1 MFDIDSN
8 SIWPT
13 GYLINPMPESV
24 AQKYL
29 DAFDNVPSSIV
40 SDCLGRNVGA
50 LGVKPYHG
58 FKHMCGTAVT
68 VRVRPGDNLMLLK
81 ALEMARPNDVLVVD
95 GGGDTSRAIVG
106 GIMRAMAIKSGLA
119 GMVIN
124 GAIRDREDWAQGGLP
139 VYAVACVHRGPSTD
153 ATGEINVPVAC
164 AGLVVNPGDLIIGDA
179 DGVVAVCP
187 SNLDRLLDQCNHLL
201 DREKP
206 LWRRLPTVLY
216 PKGALMRYSAVKVA
230 RFKLAF
236 KSSR

>member
-1 MFDIDSN
+1 MFEIDSN

-13 GYLINPMPESV
+13 GYLINPMPESI
-24 AQKYL
+24 ADRYL
-29 DAFDNVPSSIV
+29 HDFDGVPSSIV

-106 GIMRAMAIKSGLA
+106 GIMRAMAMKTGVA

-139 VYAVACVHRGPSTD
+139 VYALACVHRGPSTD

-187 SNLDRLLDQCNHLL
+187 SNLDRLLEQCRHLL
-201 DREKP
+201 DREKTIMAQIADGS
-206 LWRRLPTVLY
+206 LP
-216 PKGALMRYSAVKVA
+216 KA
-230 RFKLAF
+230 RFDALLRSKGCPI
-236 KSSR
+236 